1 MSALKRPKRDN
12 TKTVSFSDEEDADG
26 DPSIDRI
33 VACSDNH
40 TTCVNDKIDALKE
53 VLDENTCL
61 DLLVGYYQ
69 ILSEFMQRSIMA
81 NMGLIVGSCCFLPKN
96 Y

>member
-26 DPSIDRI
+26 DPSVDRI

-53 VLDENTCL
+53 VLDENTCRAL
-61 DLLVGYYQ
+61 ASV
-69 ILSEFMQRSIMA
+69 RSAKMCSSS
-81 NMGLIVGSCCFLPKN
+81 VSSTPS
-96 Y
+96 